1 MKTRPIFIVSF
12 LTLIALFFLNFAI
25 ASNKIMTGKVENVVD
40 GNTIIV
46 LVGSE
51 RLIVRLYGIV
61 CPDERESIEDL
72 ARNAIV
78 DLIGGDQVEIIPE
91 YKDRYG
97 RFFANV
103 YEGEM
108 NISETLIRNGY
119 AIVCPEYCKKS
130 FCSDWYS
137 LERTARKHKL
147 GMWSDPIFNR

>member
-1 MKTRPIFIVSF
+1 MKTRSIFIVPF
-12 LTLIALFFLNFAI
+12 LTFIASLILNLAI
-25 ASNKIMTGKVENVVD
+25 ASTEIMTGKVKNVVD

-51 RLIVRLYGIV
+51 RLTVRLYGIV
-61 CPDERESIEDL
+61 CPDERESVEDL

-91 YKDRYG
+91 FKDRYG
-97 RFFANV
+97 RLFANV
-103 YEGEM
+103 HVGEM
-108 NISETLIRNGY
+108 NISEALIRKGY

-130 FCSDWYS
+130 FCSDWYR
-137 LERTARKHKL
+137 LERAARKQKL